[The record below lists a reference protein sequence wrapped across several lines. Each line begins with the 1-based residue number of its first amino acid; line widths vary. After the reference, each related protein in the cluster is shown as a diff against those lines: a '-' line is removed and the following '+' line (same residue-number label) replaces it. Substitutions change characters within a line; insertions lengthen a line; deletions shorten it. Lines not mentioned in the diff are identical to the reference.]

1 MLPINTQRQSSVQL
15 NPGDVLAIYTDGVSE
30 AMNLQDEEFGIER
43 LGEVM
48 QKLRDESAETLV
60 EGIFQAIE
68 YHVGD
73 APQHDDITLMVLK
86 RRP

>member
-1 MLPINTQRQSSVQL
+1 MMPYATQEQALAEFR
-15 NPGDVLAIYTDGVSE
+15 PGDLVAIYTDGVSE
-30 AMNLQDEEFGIER
+30 ALNLQDEEFGLDR
-43 LGEVM
+43 LAGVM
-48 QKLRDESAETLV
+48 KRLREESAETML

-86 RRP
+86 RKP